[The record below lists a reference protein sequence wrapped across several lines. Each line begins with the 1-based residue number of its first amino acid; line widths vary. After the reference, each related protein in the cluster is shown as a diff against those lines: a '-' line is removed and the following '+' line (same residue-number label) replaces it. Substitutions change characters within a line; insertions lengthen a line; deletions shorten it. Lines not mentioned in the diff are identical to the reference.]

1 MPGFTRS
8 LVVGLG
14 LFALAT
20 LSTAVLDAD
29 RALAQDYFVSGKSM
43 ASSLIVNR
51 TQTRI
56 LRADDKA
63 DGTCDQRKFI
73 RATVVK
79 DPVTKINGASVAERK
94 WQEYW
99 RLDRCGTEIGYWVF
113 FTEVGDGGAY
123 FSILRSE

>member
-8 LVVGLG
+8 LVGGLG
-14 LFALAT
+14 LFALAA
-20 LSTAVLDAD
+20 LSTAVFDAD
-29 RALAQDYFVSGKSM
+29 RALAQDYFVSGESM
-43 ASSLIVNR
+43 ASNLIVNR

-63 DGTCDQRKFI
+63 DGKCAQRTFI

-79 DPVTKINGASVAERK
+79 DPVTKVNGASVSERK

-99 RLDRCGTEIGYWVF
+99 SLDRCGTEIGYWVF

-123 FSILRSE
+123 FSILSSE

>member
-20 LSTAVLDAD
+20 VSAAVFDAD
-29 RALAQDYFVSGKSM
+29 RALAQDYFVSGKSI

-63 DGTCDQRKFI
+63 DGKCDQRKFI
-73 RATVVK
+73 KATVVK
-79 DPVTKINGASVAERK
+79 DPVTKVNGASVSERK

-99 RLDRCGTEIGYWVF
+99 SLDRCGTEIGYWVF

-123 FSILRSE
+123 FSILSAE